1 MTNDYKSPL
10 GVAHRVV
17 AGTQKI
23 YINIIMLQISDKE
36 TNKRKDMWHA
46 HIHASLSW
54 EWASWVR
61 LWIVR
66 ARAQAHGQSS
76 VCVCVFL
83 FIFDFNAEP
92 RITFHF
98 SHASACLIYSTPTSS
113 TEKHSLF
120 TLFLFF
126 LALALYG
133 CSNEKAN
140 FNGKRTSFSV
150 TICAHGIAVYEH
162 IIFIVLMM
170 CVCRRVCIYSFAARS
185 HSIFFFS

>member
-1 MTNDYKSPL
+1 M
-10 GVAHRVV
+10 
-17 AGTQKI
+17 
-23 YINIIMLQISDKE
+23 
-36 TNKRKDMWHA
+36 HA
-46 HIHASLSW
+46 LLSW

-76 VCVCVFL
+76 MCVYMFL

-113 TEKHSLF
+113 TKKDSLF
-120 TLFLFF
+120 TLFL
-126 LALALYG
+126 
-133 CSNEKAN
+133 
-140 FNGKRTSFSV
+140 SFSLFLSMV
-150 TICAHGIAVYEH
+150 VQMKRRISMENARLFESQYMHMVLPCEH

-170 CVCRRVCIYSFAARS
+170 YVDVFV
-185 HSIFFFS
+185 SILLLLAHTRFFFLVIYVVTCTQTFVFYVVLLLFVNFFAVIQWVLQFAKEFHINKM